1 MADPIESIPIPTNPP
16 AKSGATQGAVAG
28 IAAIIAACD
37 AAGLKSK
44 YAKCAL
50 LGVAGVESKWLYSA
64 LEDHTYST
72 KGIRGTW
79 PRIKQPDAEHWNNKP
94 NQYSRVEF
102 FGFIYGT
109 SKNKP
114 ASIGNYHGR
123 GFIQITF
130 PEAYKAIGD
139 KLGLDLVGNPDL
151 VASSAEIGGK
161 VMVEFVKWK
170 MKDWETRQWNPGFF
184 DYLLSKVGGDANGW
198 PVKRKYYEYF
208 LGGKSDSPP
217 TNKDPAST
225 TVDKTPRQIEMADP
239 NKREAYT
246 EDRSANFNT
255 DGFTDPEGKYPLR
268 DFMNEPDTNRLARG
282 ITEGTHVKFKDISRK
297 RDIPIANMA
306 GGGGE
311 EGTWDQP
318 ECAYNT
324 VYPYNKVFESEAGH
338 VLEFDDSP
346 DGERVNIYHSKGTF
360 IEIDPNGSQINYI
373 VGDGFYITENNGNI
387 YINGT
392 CNLTVASELNILCQG
407 NANIEVNGTADVVVH
422 DDLNIGVAKDL
433 NIAVGGDYNVL
444 VEGNYNVEVAKTSNT
459 RSIGTMSIES
469 TDILKLKT
477 LKTISMEG
485 GDTASTA
492 ETLMKMSSSF
502 KLETPADFQIKAN
515 TFTLD
520 IATDTKIRT
529 KTLLVEVEDT
539 TKIKTKSL
547 QLDSTKTIDIKT
559 EKFQL
564 DGSISTD
571 ILTGMFNTTTTAGV
585 LQLNSVGTAVINASG
600 LISATAGIINLN
612 SGAIPPVIIEPIEP
626 IEDKVD
632 PLALLGAPKVP
643 VDFAGA
649 PVKDRKEEQVLVDT
663 VLNPAGEY
671 NLNTLPKSVIE
682 HALTGLPYIGDALS
696 SFVGGVAPNIY
707 DVKYTGAPIES
718 KTSLPAS
725 GASVSPYSKLQVPPV
740 VGSNKQPQDNLK
752 TPERHSEA
760 TSKYETEADWAS
772 SGGQKLENKISST
785 SDYEHNHV
793 EPTAEDSSSP
803 TGGVSGGT
811 DISQDKLTDING
823 RDDFPLSYPLSKH
836 FTLGMLCKDG
846 NLQEQTIGGTL
857 YTKANIVANLSE
869 LCENLLEKIYDEL
882 GPCQGGGSGATWRIS
897 DGFRPNNR
905 ANSKGSKTSH
915 HLKGR
920 AADIQ
925 LVTPNKIPDLYDL
938 CVKLEKILPYQE
950 CFMEYAK
957 GGRSRWIHLA
967 YDKNNSAKEVTTQ
980 VEWKKKSN
988 KIEKLYS

>member
-1 MADPIESIPIPTNPP
+1 MADPIESIPIPSTPP
-16 AKSGATQGAVAG
+16 TSSGATQGAVAG

-139 KLGLDLVGNPDL
+139 KLGIDLVGNPDL
-151 VASSAEIGGK
+151 VASSADIGGK

-170 MKDWETRQWNPGFF
+170 MKDWETRQWSSGFF

-217 TNKDPAST
+217 TNKDPSST
-225 TVDKTPRQIEMADP
+225 SVNKTAREIDLSNP

-255 DGFTDPEGKYPLR
+255 EGFTDPEGKYPLR

-282 ITEGTHVKFKDISRK
+282 IIDGTHVKFKDITRK
-297 RDIPIANMA
+297 LDIPIANMA
-306 GGGGE
+306 GGTGE
-311 EGTWDQP
+311 QGTWDQP

-324 VYPYNKVFESEAGH
+324 VYPFNKVFESEAGH

-373 VGDGFYITENNGNI
+373 VGDGFYITENNGNVF
-387 YINGT
+387 INGT
-392 CNLTVASELNILCQG
+392 CNITVASELNILCQG
-407 NANIEVNGTADVVVH
+407 NANIEVNGTADVVIH

-469 TDILKLKT
+469 TDALKLKT
-477 LKTISMEG
+477 AKTMSMEG

-502 KLETPADFQIKAN
+502 KLETPADFQIKAK

-520 IATDTKIRT
+520 IEDSTEIKT
-529 KTLLVEVEDT
+529 KTFLLQTEET
-539 TKIKTKSL
+539 TKIKT
-547 QLDSTKTIDIKT
+547 DM
-559 EKFQL
+559 FQL
-564 DGSISTD
+564 DGTTSTD
-571 ILTGMFNTTTTAGV
+571 ILTGMFNTTTTMGI
-585 LQLNSVGTAVINASG
+585 LQLNSTGTAIINANAT
-600 LISATAGIINLN
+600 LSATAGFIDLN
-612 SGAIPPVIIEPIEP
+612 GTAIPPTPITA
-626 IEDKVD
+626 ISDKVE
-632 PLALLGAPKVP
+632 PLVLLGAPKVP
-643 VDFAGA
+643 VDFAGD

-671 NLNTLPKSVIE
+671 NPNTLSKSIIE
-682 HALTGLPYIGDALS
+682 YALTGIP
-696 SFVGGVAPNIY
+696 FVGGIAPDIY
-707 DVKYTGAPIES
+707 DVKYTGAPIEN
-718 KTSLPAS
+718 KTSLTSS
-725 GASVSPYSKLQVPPV
+725 GASVSPYSKLQVPPS
-740 VGSNKQPQDNLK
+740 VGSNKPPQNNLK
-752 TPERHSEA
+752 TPERHSES

-772 SGGQKLENKISST
+772 SGGQKLEHKISST

-793 EPTAEDSSSP
+793 DPTAEDSTTPS
-803 TGGVSGGT
+803 GGKSGGT
-811 DISQDKLTDING
+811 DISQDKLNDING
-823 RDDFPLSYPLSKH
+823 RGDFPLSYPLSKH

-846 NLQEQTIGGTL
+846 NLQEQTIAGTL

-882 GPCQGGGSGATWRIS
+882 GPCQGGGNGATWRIS

-925 LVTPNKIPDLYDL
+925 LVTPNKISDLYDL

-950 CFMEYAK
+950 CFMEYAN
-957 GGRSRWIHLA
+957 GGKSRWIHLA
-967 YDKNNSAKEVTTQ
+967 YDKNNSSKEVTTQ

-988 KIEKLYS
+988 KIEKLFS

>member
-1 MADPIESIPIPTNPP
+1 MADPIESIPIPTTPP
-16 AKSGATQGAVAG
+16 ASAGATQGAVAG

-37 AAGLKSK
+37 AGGLKSK

-50 LGVAGVESKWLYSA
+50 LGIAGVESKWLYSA
-64 LEDHTYST
+64 LEDHTYGT
-72 KGIRGTW
+72 KGIKGTW
-79 PRIKQPDAEHWNNKP
+79 PRITDADAIKWNNKP
-94 NQYSRVEF
+94 NTNHSRVEF

-109 SKNKP
+109 SKGKP

-123 GFIQITF
+123 GFIQVTF
-130 PEAYKAIGD
+130 PEAYEAIGK
-139 KLGLDLVGNPDL
+139 KLGTDLVANPDL
-151 VASSAEIGGK
+151 MVQSPEFGGK
-161 VMVEFVKWK
+161 VMVEYVKWK
-170 MKDWETRQWNPGFF
+170 VKDWETKQWNPGFF
-184 DYLLSKVGGDANGW
+184 EYLLSKVGGDANGW
-198 PVKRKYYEYF
+198 VKKRKYYEYF
-208 LGGKSDSPP
+208 LGGKSDAPP

-225 TVDKTPRQIEMADP
+225 TIDKTPKQIEAAP
-239 NKREAYT
+239 ANKKEAYT
-246 EDRSANFNT
+246 EDRTANFNA

-282 ITEGTHVKFKDISRK
+282 IMDGTHIKFKDNSRK
-297 RDIPIANMA
+297 TDIPIANLA
-306 GGGGE
+306 GGTGE
-311 EGTWDQP
+311 QGTWDQP
-318 ECAYNT
+318 QSAYNT
-324 VYPYNKVFESEAGH
+324 VYPFNKVFESEAGH

-346 DGERVNIYHSKGTF
+346 DGERINLYHSKGTF

-373 VGDGFYITENNGNI
+373 VGDGFYITENNGNVF
-387 YINGT
+387 INGT
-392 CNLTVASELNILCQG
+392 CNITVASELNILCQG
-407 NANIEVNGTADVVVH
+407 NANIEVNGTADVVIH

-433 NIAVGGDYNVL
+433 NIAVGGDYNLL

-459 RSIGTMSIES
+459 RSVGTMSIES

-520 IATDTKIRT
+520 VATDTKIRT
-529 KTLLVEVEDT
+529 KTFLMETEET
-539 TKIKTKSL
+539 TKIKT
-547 QLDSTKTIDIKT
+547 DS
-559 EKFQL
+559 FQL
-564 DGSISTD
+564 DAKTD
-571 ILTGMFNTTTTAGV
+571 TKILTGTFNTTTNTGV
-585 LQLNSVGTAVINASG
+585 LQLNSNTTAVINAIG
-600 LISATAGIINLN
+600 LISNTAPIINLN
-612 SGAIPPVIIEPIEP
+612 SGVIPPTTIDP
-626 IEDKVD
+626 IEDKVE

-643 VDFAGA
+643 VDFKGA
-649 PVKDRKEEQVLVDT
+649 IVKDRKEEQVLVDT
-663 VLNPAGEY
+663 VLNPAGIF
-671 NLNTLPKSVIE
+671 NPNTLSKTILDSVLGGIP
-682 HALTGLPYIGDALS
+682 LVGDILS
-696 SFVGGVAPNIY
+696 SFGGIVPDIY
-707 DVKYTGAPIES
+707 DVKYTGTPIEN
-718 KTSLPAS
+718 KTSLTS
-725 GASVSPYSKLQVPPV
+725 TGASVSPYSKLQIPPV
-740 VGSNKQPQDNLK
+740 IGSNKPPQNNLT
-752 TPERHSEA
+752 TPERHSES

-772 SGGQKLENKISST
+772 VGGQKLEHKISST
-785 SDYEHNHV
+785 SEYENTHV
-793 EPTAEDSSSP
+793 EPTAEESSAPS
-803 TGGVSGGT
+803 GGKSGGT

-846 NLQEQTIGGTL
+846 NLQEQTIAGTL

-925 LVTPNKIPDLYDL
+925 LLTPNKIPDLYDL

-950 CFMEYAK
+950 CFMEYANN
-957 GGRSRWIHLA
+957 GRSRWIHLA

-988 KIEKLYS
+988 KIEKLYT